1 MARLIYMICVGL
13 VGALLVHLLIVF
25 MIPRTS
31 TQTAWAVVSEAAQPL
46 EVLTVNA
53 EGPSDDVGFM
63 RTALCRYD
71 LVDGT
76 FSLRVQGSPLF
87 WSVAVHNSTGNV
99 LFSAND
105 RIVTADGLDLVVAN
119 PRQIRTIRQEVP
131 DEVSNSVIVNVEDDL
146 GFVLLRVFEPNDSYR
161 PTSVDFISSIQC
173 DYLDF

>member
-1 MARLIYMICVGL
+1 MVRLAYIITVGL

-46 EVLTVNA
+46 EVLTISA
-53 EGPSDDVGFM
+53 DGPSENVGYM

-71 LVDGT
+71 LVDGA

-87 WSVAVHNSTGNV
+87 WSVAVHNSTGDV

-119 PRQIRTIRQEVP
+119 PGQIRTIRQEVP
-131 DEVSNSVIVNVEDDL
+131 DEVSNSVIVNVEGDL

-161 PTSVDFISSIQC
+161 PVSVDFINSIQC
-173 DYLDF
+173 DYLDL